1 MVSQDLYAQLHGVVV
16 KRRGKAVLGPLDLD
30 LSGGAQQKLALARA
44 LIRGPDTVFLD
55 EPCSNLDG
63 RSTREIEEILRD
75 ASAAGARIIM
85 STHDLGQAR
94 RLADRVLFLNKG
106 QLEEQ
111 GPADRFFAAPKSP
124 GAIAFLNGDI
134 IE

>member
-1 MVSQDLYAQLHGVVV
+1 
-16 KRRGKAVLGPLDLD
+16 
-30 LSGGAQQKLALARA
+30 LSGGEQQKLALARA
-44 LIRGPDTVFLD
+44 LIRRPDTVFLD

-85 STHDLGQAR
+85 TTHDLGQAR